1 MEGIVG
7 NKGIW
12 QTRQIGMHSSKVL
25 KVQVLETVLLG
36 LKPVPIIC

>member
-7 NKGIW
+7 NNGIW
-12 QTRQIGMHSSKVL
+12 QTRQTGMHSSKVL

-36 LKPVPIIC
+36 LNLVSIVC